1 MTSSSTVV
9 SLRHPDAV
17 EDPLT
22 AVLRSG
28 ARRLLA
34 QAVEAEAEAFL
45 AEMKGLRLADG
56 RERLVRHGHGPGR
69 LVQTGIG
76 PVPVRRAKIRDR
88 ADAASEEAGER
99 ITFTSA
105 ILPKWARRSR
115 SLDALLPRSRS
126 FTR

>member
-9 SLRHPDAV
+9 SLRQPDTI

-28 ARRLLA
+28 ARPLLA

-45 AEMKGLRLADG
+45 AEMRGLRLPDG
-56 RERLVRHGHGPGR
+56 RERLVRHGHGPER

-76 PVPVRRAKIRDR
+76 PVPVRRAKLRDR
-88 ADAASEEAGER
+88 GAGEGGGGR
-99 ITFTSA
+99 IRARPALPPPSA
-105 ILPKWARRSR
+105 PA
-115 SLDALLPRSRS
+115 PRGHG
-126 FTR
+126 